1 MHKSLF
7 ILTDTDLIMIANE
20 VLKWIFLKC
29 SNGFLSSIRMDFSPA
44 FKSIFILKVLKSNE
58 NMKITIVLVGFLLKF
73 HNYLHLIRIEN
84 DFHLKY
90 THIVLFI
97 EVIWKTCYKIKIK
110 IISFFCSKID
120 VFKFIVIM
128 TMQKRR
134 TIEQWRRLFN
144 S

>member
-1 MHKSLF
+1 M
-7 ILTDTDLIMIANE
+7 
-20 VLKWIFLKC
+20 KC
-29 SNGFLSSIRMDFSPA
+29 ISHFSFSPIRIWLWLQMRSWNGFFSSVRMDFSPA

-84 DFHLKY
+84 GFHL
-90 THIVLFI
+90 IIEWFPLFI

>member
-29 SNGFLSSIRMDFSPA
+29 SNGFFSSVQIDFYPQS
-44 FKSIFILKVLKSNE
+44 FEIEWKYE
-58 NMKITIVLVGFLLKF
+58 NHHPVGFLLKF
-73 HNYLHLIRIEN
+73 HNYLHLIRMEN
-84 DFHLKY
+84 DLHLKY

-110 IISFFCSKID
+110 IKIIIISFFCSKID
-120 VFKFIVIM
+120 VFKFIVII
-128 TMQKRR
+128 TMQRRR